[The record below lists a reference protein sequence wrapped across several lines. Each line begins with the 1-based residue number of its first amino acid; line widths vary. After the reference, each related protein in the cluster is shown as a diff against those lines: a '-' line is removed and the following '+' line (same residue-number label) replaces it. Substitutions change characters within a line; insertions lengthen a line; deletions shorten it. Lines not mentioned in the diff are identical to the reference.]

1 MPFTIWNLVT
11 VWCPR
16 GYRFLRCQTKDHMKC
31 SCHLSLLWS
40 WHHELMV
47 SLHVFCLLFISV
59 KWIARRVNI
68 VTLLIHIHCGT
79 ERQDWTILIQ
89 QTSLYMH
96 LHVNIYS
103 KWKWCWNFPDCPV
116 LKNLCSQWRGPGVQ
130 SLLTDL
136 DSTFHKRGGRSGCAT
151 TKTQSKQVNK
161 NAKKRNVGIFAT

>member
-1 MPFTIWNLVT
+1 MPFTIWNLVI

-130 SLLTDL
+130 SHSQIWIPH
-136 DSTFHKRGGRSGCAT
+136 STREVEDPAVLQLRHKA
-151 TKTQSKQVNK
+151 SK
-161 NAKKRNVGIFAT
+161 